1 MKTRML
7 LLLLVCTTFVHAQTV
22 DEALQ
27 TTVRQFYAAS
37 TQEERLARSNR
48 LSLIANKWNAE
59 WFTHYYSAYAKTL
72 LGVYEQDQTKK
83 ISYFE
88 EAEKNLETARATAK
102 GANDEVYALAA
113 MIASMKIGIYPD
125 QWQKYGD
132 QFATNIKKAKDL
144 RKENPRLYYLEGMSK
159 FYTPEAYGGG
169 KKSALPYFQKAA
181 EYFALESDADIRKP
195 SWGKKQ
201 NEEMIK
207 KCEE

>member
-1 MKTRML
+1 MKTKML
-7 LLLLVCTTFVHAQTV
+7 LLLVLCTSFLHAQTV

-27 TTVRQFYAAS
+27 STLRQFYAAS
-37 TQEERLARSNR
+37 TQEERLASCNR
-48 LSLIANKWNAE
+48 LSLIANKWNSE
-59 WFTHYYSAYAKTL
+59 WFTHYYSAYTKTL
-72 LGVYEQDQTKK
+72 LGVYEQDRTKK
-83 ISYFE
+83 IGYFE
-88 EAEKNLETARATAK
+88 EAEKNLETARSK
-102 GANDEVYALAA
+102 QDNDEVYALAA

-181 EYFALESDADIRKP
+181 EYFALESDTDIRKP

-201 NEEMIK
+201 NGEMIK